1 MILVVCRSEGLFSAL
16 KEFAKGMDL
25 ARFEGEVHETLASRI
40 ASDKPAAVVYEPF
53 FFVDPA
59 PYRLG
64 SPSTRF
70 VVVGSPGDEDRTE
83 EALSLGAVS
92 VLHKPLIAREV
103 LSALSLAL

>member
-1 MILVVCRSEGLFSAL
+1 MILVVCRSEGFFSAL
-16 KEFAKGMDL
+16 REFAKGMEL
-25 ARFEGEVHETLASRI
+25 ERFEGEVHETLKERI
-40 ASDKPAAVVYEPF
+40 ASDRPAAVVYEPF

-70 VVVGSPGDEDRTE
+70 IVVGSPGDEDRVE

-103 LSALSLAL
+103 LNALSLAV